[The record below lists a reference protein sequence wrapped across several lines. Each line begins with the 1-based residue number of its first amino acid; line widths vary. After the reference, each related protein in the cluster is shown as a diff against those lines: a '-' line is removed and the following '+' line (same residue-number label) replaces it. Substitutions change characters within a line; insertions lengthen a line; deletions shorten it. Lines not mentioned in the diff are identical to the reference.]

1 MISESEKSFL
11 KTGFKE
17 VLKIIANGNAK
28 KVFIAKDANPAMQD
42 KLTSEIAKSPCE
54 VFYIETMKELGALS
68 GISVGA
74 SCAAVIKA

>member
-1 MISESEKSFL
+1 MISESEKSYL

-17 VLKIIANGNAK
+17 VLKIIAKGNAK
-28 KVFIAKDANPAMQD
+28 KVFIAEDANPSMKD
-42 KLTSEIAKSPCE
+42 KLTAEIAKSPCE

-74 SCAAVIKA
+74 SCAVIVKA

>member
-1 MISESEKSFL
+1 MISEAEKSFL

-17 VLKIIANGNAK
+17 VLKIVAAGNAE
-28 KVFIAKDANPAMQD
+28 KVFIAKDASPAMQD
-42 KLTSEIAKSPCE
+42 RLTTEISGSPCA

-74 SCAAVIKA
+74 SCAAIIKH